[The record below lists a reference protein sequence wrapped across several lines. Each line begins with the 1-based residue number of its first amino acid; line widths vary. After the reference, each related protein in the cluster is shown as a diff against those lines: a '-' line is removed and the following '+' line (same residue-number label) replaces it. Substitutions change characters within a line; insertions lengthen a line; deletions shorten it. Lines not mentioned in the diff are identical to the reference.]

1 VDDVLVLSKKLV
13 LCLMELY
20 HSKNTNFITTVS
32 KCVSDVHGINN
43 QIEARFVEIVSE
55 LPVLPIFNEINEDSA
70 FSLENTS
77 SVLHACFF
85 FTLTCLISISCT
97 TTKKRLFAALACN
110 HWLSSFRNSPTGNEA
125 LFSDQET
132 KQLVSTVHK
141 AFTLM
146 KTKDGFQNGQGS
158 KESLDVLVFQM
169 TEHLISG
176 SMDVPSLALEED
188 VHDSD
193 DKANEVLPIFTQLLI
208 QLLRSM
214 KNVMRFCNL
223 YKENNTSSVLNST
236 EGAQRLR
243 QLEMIQIY
251 LDLSDAPPL
260 VSLWLPTSGKIDSN
274 YSTSN
279 SSSNIKLL
287 EKESA
292 LLSGEACGA
301 LLHALR
307 GADKLIVS
315 EFTKDTQGIPNLVIM
330 LLGSLPVEN
339 MITIVR
345 ILHFLAGTIPGVLNN
360 VKALNQNFEERAEK
374 NASNSHFFSLRTV
387 LVSTLAWCI
396 RSNSPSFP
404 GLISDRRPDLVVE
417 ILNTLFAMSPG
428 VSMNILSSKNDS
440 FEEEDTMTQ
449 LGILLCDIIRLP
461 NADARVYKCKLAV
474 VNLLMDAPPGYAHYL
489 LLNGGIQPL
498 ISILT
503 LQATTLAVEQSG
515 TNSVKDALTIV
526 PILAVLHKM
535 CQALPIVKDIIKVQI
550 FPTVLEEDEE
560 YKLSAIQSDNVVS
573 DSSNYCVPMNALD
586 ASPGTLRWK
595 LIKLMTWTDTS
606 VKRCASE
613 LLWTLCNEDAN
624 EFVRRTG
631 FGNAVHMLGIKGLVN
646 LPSKSSTL

>member
-1 VDDVLVLSKKLV
+1 MDDALVLSRKLL
-13 LCLMELY
+13 LCLLEFC
-20 HSKNTNFITTVS
+20 HSKNTNFIASVS
-32 KCVSDVHGINN
+32 KCINDVHGINN
-43 QIEARFVEIVSE
+43 QIEARFVEIASE
-55 LPVLPIFNEINEDSA
+55 LPVLPIINEGSGV
-70 FSLENTS
+70 SLEKTS

-85 FTLTCLISISCT
+85 FTLTCLISISCS
-97 TTKKRLFAALACN
+97 TTKKRLFASLACN
-110 HWLSSFRNSPTGNEA
+110 HWLSSFRNSPTGKEV
-125 LFSDQET
+125 LFSDQ
-132 KQLVSTVHK
+132 LVFSVHK
-141 AFTLM
+141 ALSLM
-146 KTKDGFQNGQGS
+146 KTKDGFQKGQGS

-169 TEHLISG
+169 TQHVISG
-176 SMDVPSLALEED
+176 SIDLPSLALEED
-188 VHDSD
+188 VQDSD
-193 DKANEVLPIFTQLLI
+193 DKTNEVLPIFTHFLI

-236 EGAQRLR
+236 EWAQRLR
-243 QLEMIQIY
+243 NLEMIQIY
-251 LDLSDAPPL
+251 LDLSDALPL
-260 VSLWLPTSGKIDSN
+260 VSLWLPTSGKIISN
-274 YSTSN
+274 SSTSN

-292 LLSGEACGA
+292 LLTGEACGV

-307 GADKLIVS
+307 GADRFILS
-315 EFTKDTQGIPNLVIM
+315 EFTKDAQGIPNLVFM
-330 LLGSLPVEN
+330 LLSSLPVEN
-339 MITIVR
+339 VINVVR

-360 VKALNQNFEERAEK
+360 IKALNQDFEERAVK

-387 LVSTLAWCI
+387 LVATLAWCI

-404 GLISDRRPDLVVE
+404 GLIGDRRPDLVVE

-428 VSMNILSSKNDS
+428 VSQSLSSNGNDS

-449 LGILLCDIIRLP
+449 LGILLCDIIRYP
-461 NADARVYKCKLAV
+461 NADVRVYKCKLAV

-503 LQATTLAVEQSG
+503 LQATTLVVEQSR

-535 CQALPIVKDIIKVQI
+535 CQAVPTVKDIIKVQV
-550 FPTVLEEDEE
+550 FPTNLEEDEE
-560 YKLSAIQSDNVVS
+560 CKSAIQSDNAVS
-573 DSSNYCVPMNALD
+573 DSPNYCVSMNALD
-586 ASPGTLRWK
+586 ATPGTLRWK

-613 LLWTLCNEDAN
+613 LLWTLCNEDPN

-631 FGNAVHMLGIKGLVN
+631 FGNAVHMLGIKGLVS
-646 LPSKSSTL
+646 LPSTL